1 MNHKVYLLLDVVD
14 GRDEQVVQV
23 LRKSPGVVMAD
34 ALEDALEDS
43 PKVVVVIEAPERKRL
58 AKWTI
63 EALSSV
69 ETLTEQ
75 VRLLPTREE
84 SNRIVTK
91 LRPSR

>member
-1 MNHKVYLLLDVVD
+1 MNARVYILLDIVD
-14 GRDEQVVQV
+14 GKAEEAAQILQE
-23 LRKSPGVVMAD
+23 SPGVVMAD
-34 ALEDALEDS
+34 ALEGPPD
-43 PKVVVVIEAPERKRL
+43 VVVLIEAPKRERL

-75 VRLLPTREE
+75 VRLLPTRDE

-91 LRPSR
+91 LRPPH